1 MYLLQSA
8 AQTGKLGKS
17 NTIVQSGKGNC
28 AHKSVTADPNPQVNN
43 FAIWHSAKKTATL
56 IACINPLR
64 PFMLFFVLKR
74 LVQSIFVMLAVS
86 LLAFML
92 FRFVGDPVAVMVG
105 QETSI
110 EDQDRLREELGLN
123 RPVITQYAEFIK
135 NLTIGEF
142 GFSYRTR
149 QPIGQMILDRMPAT
163 LELGFI
169 SLLVSL
175 AFGIPAGIYTALKR
189 NGALAQAILVTTLIG
204 ISIPTFVIGIFLI
217 YVFGVKLGWLPTFGR
232 GETVQ
237 IGWWKTNFL
246 TVDGWR
252 SLALPALTLGV
263 YQLTLTMRL
272 VRSEMQ
278 DVMSTDFVKFAIA
291 RGINYRTVHYRHAL
305 KNTMVPV
312 ITIIGL
318 QFGGI
323 IAFSIVTESV
333 FQWPGMG
340 LLFLESIRYVD
351 IPVMAVYLVLIGLIF
366 VVINLIVDILYF
378 VIDPRLRVKAEAG

>member
-1 MYLLQSA
+1 
-8 AQTGKLGKS
+8 
-17 NTIVQSGKGNC
+17 
-28 AHKSVTADPNPQVNN
+28 
-43 FAIWHSAKKTATL
+43 
-56 IACINPLR
+56 
-64 PFMLFFVLKR
+64 MLFFVLKR
-74 LVQSIFVMLAVS
+74 LLQSIFVMLAVS

-92 FRFVGDPVAVMVG
+92 FRYVGDPVAVMVG

-110 EDQDRLREELGLN
+110 EDQERLREDLGLN
-123 RPVITQYAEFIK
+123 RPVIQQYAEFIR
-135 NLTIGEF
+135 NLAIGEF

-149 QPIGQMILDRMPAT
+149 QPIGQMILSRLPAT

-169 SLLVSL
+169 SLLISL

-189 NGALAQAILVTTLIG
+189 NGALAQAILVSTLIG

-217 YVFGVKLGWLPTFGR
+217 YVFGVQLGWLPTFGR
-232 GETVQ
+232 GDTVK
-237 IGWWKTNFL
+237 IDWWETNFL

-252 SLALPALTLGV
+252 ALVLPALTLGV

-291 RGINYRTVHYRHAL
+291 RGIDYRTVHYRHAL
-305 KNTMVPV
+305 RNTMVPV

-340 LLFLESIRYVD
+340 LLFLDSIRYVD

-378 VIDPRLRVKAEAG
+378 VIDPRLRVKAEAS